1 MTLLECCT
9 QYASKFGKLSN
20 GVSQDWKRSGCF
32 HFIPKDGQFQESLK
46 FHTTALISY
55 ASKVILKI
63 LQARL
68 QLYMNKEHT
77 DVQAEFRKVRGIRD
91 QIGNIIG
98 SSKKQ
103 ESSRKMSTSALL
115 TMPVA
120 LTVWI
125 TTNCGKFW
133 NGNTRPPDLPPEK
146 SVCRSRS
153 NS

>member
-68 QLYMNKEHT
+68 QLYTNWELP
-77 DVQAEFRKVRGIRD
+77 DVHAGFRKGRGNRD
-91 QIGNIIG
+91 QLVDIH
-98 SSKKQ
+98 
-103 ESSRKMSTSALL
+103 
-115 TMPVA
+115 
-120 LTVWI
+120 WI
-125 TTNCGKFW
+125 TAKAREFQKHMHFCFIDYVKAFDCGSQKNSW
-133 NGNTRPPDLPPEK
+133 KSLKRWKYQTILPVTWEIH
-146 SVCRSRS
+146 V
-153 NS
+153 